1 MSQVNVPG
9 RLSKRG
15 LQRLDSLLRQYGNG
29 GIEPLDEEYGELV
42 EHLSELNQQLD
53 TESQEAS
60 TESARVAVEA
70 DLLSALALAVEKD
83 VDRFR
88 RNEPHDEQFSVLFFS
103 TQALLFLSVLPIGAR
118 IKCLPVLFD
127 VVQDPRFAPDVRAEA
142 AHIFS
147 ALSKEGSGPAVP
159 SMHL

>member
-1 MSQVNVPG
+1 MLTRLALLSLSKGALHAIGRAKPESAMSQVNVPG

-42 EHLSELNQQLD
+42 ERLSDMNQQLD

-70 DLLSALALAVEKD
+70 DLLSALALAVD
-83 VDRFR
+83 VGR
-88 RNEPHDEQFSVLFFS
+88 RTRRSPVPCTDA
-103 TQALLFLSVLPIGAR
+103 TGAR
-118 IKCLPVLFD
+118 KPV
-127 VVQDPRFAPDVRAEA
+127 VAATRPPQSCARGRTCAPR
-142 AHIFS
+142 
-147 ALSKEGSGPAVP
+147 GSTGW
-159 SMHL
+159 SS